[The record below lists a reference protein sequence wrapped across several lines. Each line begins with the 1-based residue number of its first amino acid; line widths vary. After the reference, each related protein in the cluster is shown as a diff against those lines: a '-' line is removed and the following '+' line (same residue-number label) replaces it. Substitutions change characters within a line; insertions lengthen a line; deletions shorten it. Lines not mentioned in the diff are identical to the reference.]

1 MSSSGC
7 ILRCRVA
14 GVIFKCRLALYFEVS
29 CSRGYF
35 RCRLMVY
42 FEVSC
47 SSFIFRCRLAGVL

>member
-14 GVIFKCRLALYFEVS
+14 GIIFRFRLAVYFDVS

-35 RCRLMVY
+35 
-42 FEVSC
+42 
-47 SSFIFRCRLAGVL
+47 